1 VRGVELNAVVKLMD
15 QVTGD
20 MTVPRNI
27 RAAVAKAKE
36 TLKSEDALNVRIG
49 TAIHIL
55 DEVINDPNMPF
66 HARTR
71 IWSIVSQ
78 LEELRKK
85 I

>member
-1 VRGVELNAVVKLMD
+1 VAELNAIIKLMD

-27 RAAVAKAKE
+27 RAAVAKARD
-36 TLKSEDALNVRIG
+36 TLRSSGALNIRIG
-49 TAIHIL
+49 TAIHVL

-66 HARTR
+66 HTRTR